1 MDDDDDNYKAGV
13 FALISCGIAS
23 VFYYF
28 GYRLFFYLIGFPYVY
43 LWLFILTKFFF
54 MLAEFC
60 YFTIMPFFC
69 CDPFL
74 KAFRVLLFSFG
85 EFIMTLI
92 SVFLGNCGRFH
103 VQQEAGFTTNLIS
116 FFICSPHSIVLLLLV
131 IPLYIK
137 DERKQQLTT
146 TIIGVPFALFDHYFS
161 TLYAGIS
168 YYFFYSYYTNVAV
181 WPIVLA
187 LIPTMIAYPFFFRF
201 HKKCEMYE
209 MACPTTFIYKKW
221 ILANIYHIFLLLN
234 YFWPGKKVAIN

>member
-1 MDDDDDNYKAGV
+1 MNNNVNKAAT
-13 FALISCGIAS
+13 FALISYGIAS

-28 GYRLFFYLIGFPYVY
+28 GYRLFFYLIGFPHAY
-43 LWLFILTKFFF
+43 LRLFILTKFFF

-60 YFTIMPFFC
+60 C
-69 CDPFL
+69 FL
-74 KAFRVLLFSFG
+74 AIPDFRREPDIKAFRVLLYSFG

-116 FFICSPHSIVLLLLV
+116 FFICSPHSIVLLLML
-131 IPLYIK
+131 IPAFMK
-137 DERKQQLTT
+137 DEREQQLFLG
-146 TIIGVPFALFDHYFS
+146 IITVPFALFDHYFS

-187 LIPTMIAYPFFFRF
+187 IIPTIAAYVILSQLYE
-201 HKKCEMYE
+201 KCEMYE
-209 MACPTTFIYKKW
+209 MLCPTTFIYKKW

-234 YFWPGKKVAIN
+234 YFWPGEKVAIN